1 MNEQKKRMKENLGN
15 GISSDYPVHVEITRA
30 KETCIRRKQLQRRF
44 ANIPVTC
51 FFRKVTI
58 ASTAFRKCVGMFSSC
73 RQVPRQAA
81 C

>member
-1 MNEQKKRMKENLGN
+1 MNEQKERMNENLGN
-15 GISSDYPVHVEITRA
+15 GISSDYPVRVEIARA
-30 KETCIRRKQLQRRF
+30 KETCTCRKQLQRRF

-58 ASTAFRKCVGMFSSC
+58 ASTAFRKCVGMFSGC
-73 RQVPRQAA
+73 RRVPRQAP